1 MPIYEDLK
9 DATVLITGGANGIGE
24 AMTRAFRNQGARVFF
39 CDVDEQRGQAV
50 AADSGAN
57 FTRVDLREESQIVD
71 WVGAAAAETGEIAAL
86 INNAACDPRTELAD
100 ITVSAWDDLMATN
113 LRPHMLT
120 AREASPHMPAG
131 ASIVNFSSIVYELGM
146 QPMSCYVATKAGI
159 RGLTRSLARELGPKR
174 IRVNSICP
182 GWVLTPRQLEEHAT
196 EEGIDRVLNQLQSI
210 PDRIEPE
217 AVAEVALFL
226 ASSCS
231 NVITG
236 QEIITD
242 HGWVHG

>member
-9 DATVLITGGANGIGE
+9 EATVLITGGANGIGE
-24 AMTRAFRNQGARVFF
+24 AMTRGFRQQGAHVYF
-39 CDVDEQRGQAV
+39 CDIDGDRGQQLQEET
-50 AADSGAN
+50 GAK
-57 FTRVDLREESQIVD
+57 FTKVDLREEKEIVD
-71 WVGAAAAETGEIAAL
+71 WVGGAAKERGSIEAL
-86 INNAACDPRTELAD
+86 INNAACDPRVKLED
-100 ITVSAWDDLMATN
+100 QTVEQWDNLMATN

-120 AREASPHMPAG
+120 AREATPHMKAE

-146 QPMSCYVATKAGI
+146 EPMGCYVATKAGI

-196 EEGIDRVLNQLQSI
+196 EESLNRVLNELQSI
-210 PDRIEPE
+210 PDRIDPA

-231 NVITG
+231 NVISG

>member
-1 MPIYEDLK
+1 MPTYPDLQ

-24 AMTRAFRNQGARVFF
+24 AMTKAFRAQGAAVFF
-39 CDVDEQRGQAV
+39 CDVDAERGQQLRES
-50 AADSGAN
+50 SGAN
-57 FTRVDLREESQIVD
+57 FTKVDLREESEIVD
-71 WVGAAAAETGEIAAL
+71 WVDGIAADRGKIDVL
-86 INNAACDPRTELAD
+86 INNAARDPRVELSKQ
-100 ITVSAWDDLMATN
+100 TVEAWDDLMATN

-120 AREASPHMPAG
+120 AREASPHMPEG

-146 QPMSCYVATKAGI
+146 QPMSCYVAAKAGI

-174 IRVNSICP
+174 IRVNAICP
-182 GWVLTPRQLEEHAT
+182 GWVLTPRQLEEFAT
-196 EEGIDRVLNQLQSI
+196 EESIARVLNELQSI

-217 AVAEVALFL
+217 HVAEVALFL

>member
-1 MPIYEDLK
+1 MPKYEDL
-9 DATVLITGGANGIGE
+9 DSATVLITGGANGIGE
-24 AMTRAFRNQGARVFF
+24 AMTRAFRLQGSHVHFCDIDAECGQQLQDETGAR
-39 CDVDEQRGQAV
+39 
-50 AADSGAN
+50 
-57 FTRVDLREESQIVD
+57 FTKVDLRNEEEIVA
-71 WVGAAAAETGEIAAL
+71 WVSGAAGERGSIAAL
-86 INNAACDPRTELAD
+86 VNNAACDPRVKLEDQTVEL
-100 ITVSAWDDLMATN
+100 WDNLMATN

-120 AREASPHMPAG
+120 AREATPHMKPG

-146 QPMSCYVATKAGI
+146 EPMSCYVATKAGI

-182 GWVLTPRQLEEHAT
+182 GWVLTPRQLQEHAT
-196 EEGIDRVLNQLQSI
+196 EESLDRVLNELQSI
-210 PDRIEPE
+210 PDKINPE
-217 AVAEVALFL
+217 QVAEVALFL

-236 QEIITD
+236 QELIAD